1 MQVYGPYT
9 RPNGRRLVI
18 VVDKNGKRRTVSYPK
33 WLLEQQLKRKLDP
46 DKETVDHI
54 DSNLHNNEL
63 SNLRIMPRDEH
74 SKEDTRRVKWI
85 DFSCP
90 WCDKTFS
97 RSPRLVR
104 DKAKKNRSGPFCSRN
119 CAGKYS
125 RMLQLKLIDKLAPQP
140 YIVSEYFKKKNVT
153 ASVDEDDSDDIFI
166 EDLLALASTDFVY
179 HETRREHLPSIK
191 EEGLLTT
198 SYGQSLINKLEGSV
212 YSPEEF
218 KEMIYSDFS
227 SRDEDIPEQELQH
240 KVAERFNN
248 QVPREDTIPRTYIM
262 EAEPASFKYGEVLL
276 RFSKDVAGTIK
287 NADNPYILR
296 EIPPEAIEV
305 KMNGSWYPL
314 IS

>member
-1 MQVYGPYT
+1 MNDFTVYGPYT
-9 RPNGRRLVI
+9 RSNGRRLVI

-54 DSNLHNNEL
+54 DSDLHNNDL

-85 DFSCP
+85 DFTCP

-125 RMLQLKLIDKLAPQP
+125 RMLQLKLIDKMAPQP
-140 YIVSEYFKKKNVT
+140 YIISEYFKKKNVT

-166 EDLLALASTDFVY
+166 EDLLALASNDFIY
-179 HETRREHLPSIK
+179 HEAKREDLSLIK
-191 EEGLLTT
+191 EDGLYAKGAELKT
-198 SYGQSLINKLEGSV
+198 YVLENEPEILSQGS
-212 YSPEEF
+212 
-218 KEMIYSDFS
+218 I
-227 SRDEDIPEQELQH
+227 
-240 KVAERFNN
+240 
-248 QVPREDTIPRTYIM
+248 
-262 EAEPASFKYGEVLL
+262 LL
-276 RFSKDVAGTIK
+276 RFSKDVSGAINK
-287 NADNPYILR
+287 DAEPYILR
-296 EIPPEAIEV
+296 EILPEAIEV
-305 KMNGSWYPL
+305 KINDSWYPL